1 MINRF
6 LIKPLE
12 DIWGHVR
19 SERRH
24 EPLHLRRCAGG
35 DVELGGDLPAT
46 HGAGVEQALFD
57 CLDAD
62 ADGGDGSF
70 QGASLAFFLRLF
82 SSPTLRPDAAVRS
95 WRA

>member
-1 MINRF
+1 MINRL

-12 DIWGHVR
+12 DICGQVR

-46 HGAGVEQALFD
+46 HGACVEQALFD

-62 ADGGDGSF
+62 DDGGDGAF
-70 QGASLAFFLRLF
+70 QGASWLLFFTPFLCPDF
-82 SSPTLRPDAAVRS
+82 SA
-95 WRA
+95 